1 MQDSFINYLHF
12 LIPFGVIAV
21 IIFAIAAVVE
31 GKNNMKK
38 GLVIRSLYFYLASL
52 ITLGIV
58 VGSLIFLINLG
69 LKASVFPKADYSS
82 ASYLGSPPGLYL
94 EQPVAQGEAKPIQ
107 LSEGLTCDD
116 KCTLTDVQKS
126 SIDSWKTNYKSWQE
140 SKTNPG
146 SRRMRDMVAALSFL
160 IVALPFFIIHF
171 RIVQKDAKLSGDS
184 ERSVIRPTY
193 FYFVALGSLI
203 MMVVAGGFLINIA
216 LKTWVFPQAGKVDE
230 ATSKVVPSEITPS
243 PEKSGVQ
250 SLITCGEK
258 CGLDKDTIDLAKQWV
273 IDYDAWQTEIS
284 RPVNNTQRSAAAS
297 IPYVVL
303 GIPLFWYHWSVA
315 RKESK
320 ERKEQAA
327 TPPNQ
332 LNSQ

>member
-1 MQDSFINYLHF
+1 
-12 LIPFGVIAV
+12 
-21 IIFAIAAVVE
+21 
-31 GKNNMKK
+31 MKK
-38 GLVIRSLYFYLASL
+38 GAVIRSLYFYIASL
-52 ITLGIV
+52 ITLAIV

-69 LKASVFPKADYSS
+69 LKAWVFPKADYGFS
-82 ASYLGSPPGLYL
+82 SYLGSPTGLYF
-94 EQPVAQGEAKPIQ
+94 EQPVAQGVAKPIQ

-171 RIVQKDAKLSGDS
+171 RIVQKDAKQSSDN

-193 FYFVALGSLI
+193 FYFVALGSLV

-216 LKTWVFPQAGKVDE
+216 LKIWVFPQAGKVDE
-230 ATSKVVPSEITPS
+230 AASKAVPSEIIPS
-243 PEKSGVQ
+243 PEKTGVQ
-250 SLITCGEK
+250 SLTTCGEK
-258 CGLDKDTIDLAKQWV
+258 CGLDEDTVDLAQQWV
-273 IDYDAWQTEIS
+273 IDYDAWQTEVS
-284 RPVNNTQRSAAAS
+284 KPVNNTQRSAAAS

-303 GIPLFWYHWSVA
+303 GIPLFLYHWGVA

-320 ERKEQAA
+320 ERKEQATA
-327 TPPNQ
+327 PPNQ
-332 LNSQ
+332 V

>member
-1 MQDSFINYLHF
+1 MSF
-12 LIPFGVIAV
+12 LIPLAGVVI
-21 IIFAIAAVVE
+21 IIFALAAIME

-38 GLVIRSLYFYLASL
+38 GAVIRSLYFYLASL

-69 LKASVFPKADYSS
+69 LKTWVFPKADYGFS
-82 ASYLGSPPGLYL
+82 SYLGSPPGLYL

-116 KCTLTDVQKS
+116 KCTLTEVQKS

-171 RIVQKDAKLSGDS
+171 RIVQKDAKQSGDS

-193 FYFVALGSLI
+193 FYFVALGSLV
-203 MMVVAGGFLINIA
+203 MMVIAGGFLINIA
-216 LKTWVFPQAGKVDE
+216 LKTWVFPQAGQVDE
-230 ATSKVVPSEITPS
+230 AASKAVPIEITPS
-243 PEKSGVQ
+243 PEKAGVQ
-250 SLITCGEK
+250 SIITCGEK
-258 CGLDKDTIDLAKQWV
+258 CGLDKETIDLAKQWAT
-273 IDYDAWQTEIS
+273 DYDSWQKEVS
-284 RPVNNTQRSAAAS
+284 RPASNTQRSAAAS

-303 GIPLFWYHWSVA
+303 GIPLFWYHWSVT

-320 ERKEQAA
+320 ERKEQATA
-327 TPPNQ
+327 PPNQ
-332 LNSQ
+332 V

>member
-1 MQDSFINYLHF
+1 MYASFVNYLHF
-12 LIPFGVIAV
+12 LIPVGAIAI
-21 IIFAIAAVVE
+21 IIFAIATVVE
-31 GKNNMKK
+31 GKNSMKK
-38 GLVIRSLYFYLASL
+38 GLIIRSLYFYLASL
-52 ITLGIV
+52 ITLAIV
-58 VGSLIFLINLG
+58 VGSLVFLINLG
-69 LKASVFPKADYSS
+69 LKTWVFPEADYGSV
-82 ASYLGSPPGLYL
+82 SYLGPPPGLYL
-94 EQPVAQGEAKPIQ
+94 EQPTAQGESKPILTGQ
-107 LSEGLTCDD
+107 GLTCED
-116 KCTLTDVQKS
+116 KCTLTDTQKT
-126 SIDSWKTNYKSWQE
+126 SIGNWQTNYKSWVE
-140 SKTNPG
+140 AKANPG
-146 SRRMRDMVAALSFL
+146 PRRLRDMVAALSFL

-171 RIVQKDAKLSGDS
+171 RIVQKDAKLSDDS

-230 ATSKVVPSEITPS
+230 AASKAVPIEITPS
-243 PEKSGVQ
+243 PEKAGVQ

-273 IDYDAWQTEIS
+273 IDYDVWQTEVS
-284 RPVNNTQRSAAAS
+284 KPVNNTQRSAAAS

-320 ERKEQAA
+320 EKKTQTT
-327 TPPNQ
+327 TPPTQ
-332 LNSQ
+332 PIQ